1 MTPLSRAAADDGQL
15 SFEDLFADVPDQ
27 GTAERRLLDP
37 AEVAARCGLSY
48 APSPEQARVVEAP
61 ADRPLVV
68 VAGAGSGKT
77 ETMAARVAW
86 LVANRIVEPEAIL
99 GLTFTRKAASELNER
114 VRLRL
119 GALARHPATDEDLR
133 RRLDIAQPTV
143 STYHGYAASLVAEH
157 GLRIG
162 VEPGAGVLGPA
173 MCWGQAATVVTAW
186 TGDMSDVPLT
196 LLTTVED
203 VLALATE
210 LGEHD
215 ISPQQLR
222 AWTAGLEAQ
231 IAGYAD
237 APRKKGPYKD
247 VTDMLGRQKARVA
260 LLPLVEAFEARK
272 RAAGAID
279 YADQVA
285 YAARIAV
292 SSAEVGRRERARWK
306 VVLLDEYQ
314 DTSVGQLRMLEALFG
329 RDTGHPVLAVGDP
342 RQSIYGW
349 RGASAGTIERF
360 ARTFPGLP
368 GRSAE
373 RLTLATSWR
382 NDQAVL
388 AVANAVSGMLPPPA
402 QPLPDLAPAP
412 TAGRGAV
419 TVGLYETVA
428 EETAA
433 LADRLAACWTGADP
447 ALPAR
452 PDGKRPT
459 VAVLVRARK
468 QLPGIAAALRERGI
482 PVEVVGLGGLLEV
495 PEVSDVVAT
504 LTVLVDPTAGD
515 ALGRLLTGAR
525 WRIGPR
531 DLAALEARARALV
544 HSRRPARP
552 EVPDGTDGGAPQVE
566 APQERG
572 SIVEALDDLGGPDAY
587 SAAGY
592 RRLRRLGAELAHLRH
607 RLGESLPD
615 LVDEVAR
622 TLGLETE
629 LASAPEASPAG
640 ARAHLDALHAVA
652 AEFTE
657 LAELPS
663 LPAFLGYLRDAEE
676 RERGLE
682 PGEVAVNPEAVQLLT
697 GHSSKGL
704 EWDVV
709 AVPGMTKDQFPS
721 KSDTS
726 DSWVR
731 DPGTVPAEL
740 RLTDRE
746 ELPRLRL
753 PVPGSGDQAV
763 VKQALDDYVQ
773 AWKDFGL
780 GEEIRIG
787 YVAVT
792 RARHLLLCSGSWWRD
807 GINACGPSTLLTTVR
822 EACDDGAG
830 TVVHWAPAPDDDATN
845 PALEEWPIGSWPVDP
860 LSARTTPGADGR
872 RRAGP
877 GGGAAPARPGA
888 GDRRGRPGRGA
899 VGARR
904 RPAAARTGAARQPD
918 RRRAPALPPVGVGA
932 GHAAPRPGRA
942 RPAAAP
948 SHAGGPRAAG
958 PPGHRVPHLA
968 GGAVRGGE
976 AGRPRRAAGF
986 RRRVRRPRQ
995 RAGRSPGGVP
1005 EERVGG
1011 PAAGR
1016 GRGAVRD
1023 AAGPAD
1029 PARPDRRRLRR
1040 RRGQLRGHRLE
1051 DRTAAV
1057 GRRAGRRRRAA
1068 RRLSAGLVAADRR
1081 PRRARQ
1087 RRLPPCGRRRDP
1099 APGRPA
1105 RRGGPVG
1112 AGDGL
1117 GRLTP
1122 QRYQQA
1128 VGACVPQAAHS
1139 GTTHAALATALVAP
1153 SASISTSAPACAR
1166 LASPRPSRLR
1176 RRDRCV
1182 TSPRFAPMARKPL
1195 RCHSGCHSYV
1205 QRHPD
1210 SERPSSPDDKICRL
1224 CGKRTRHPI
1233 AGTRRRSVRPV
1244 RCSAAAPDTT
1254 L

>member
-1 MTPLSRAAADDGQL
+1 MSRRADEGQL
-15 SFEDLFADVPDQ
+15 SFDDLFGDA
-27 GTAERRLLDP
+27 AEAPAAPRRLLDP

-48 APSPEQARVVEAP
+48 APSPEQARVVSAP
-61 ADRPLVV
+61 PDRPLVV

-77 ETMAARVAW
+77 ETMAARVSW
-86 LVANRIVEPEAIL
+86 LVANRLVEPEAIL

-119 GALARHPATDEDLR
+119 GALARHPQTDEDLR

-143 STYHGYAASLVAEH
+143 STYHGYAAALVAEH

-173 MCWGQAATVVTAW
+173 MCWGQAATVVTSW

-203 VLALATE
+203 VLALASE

-215 ISPQQLR
+215 ISPAALR
-222 AWTAGLEAQ
+222 AWTARLETQ

-237 APRKKGPYKD
+237 APRKKGPYAP
-247 VTDMLGRQKARVA
+247 VLEMLARQRARVA

-292 SSAEVGRRERARWK
+292 ASAEVGRRERDRWK

-368 GRSAE
+368 EAPAE

-382 NDQAVL
+382 NDDAVL
-388 AVANAVSGMLPPPA
+388 AVANAVSGMLPAPD

-419 TVGLYETVA
+419 TVGLYGTVA
-428 EETAA
+428 EETEA
-433 LADRLAACWTGADP
+433 LADRLAECWDGQ
-447 ALPAR
+447 
-452 PDGKRPT
+452 PDGRHPT

-468 QLPGIAAALRERGI
+468 QLPGIAAALRERGL

-515 ALGRLLTGAR
+515 ALGRLVTGAR

-544 HSRRPARP
+544 RSRRPAP
-552 EVPDGTDGGAPQVE
+552 VEGADASVE
-566 APQERG
+566 APTERG
-572 SIVEALDDLGGPDAY
+572 SIVEALDDLGGPDHY

-592 RRLRRLGAELAHLRH
+592 RRLRRLGSELGHLRT
-607 RLGESLPD
+607 RLSESLPD

-629 LASAPEASPAG
+629 LASAPGASPAG
-640 ARAHLDALHAVA
+640 ARAHLDALHGVA

-709 AVPGMTKDQFPS
+709 AVPGMTKDQFPA
-721 KSDTS
+721 KADTS
-726 DSWVR
+726 DSWIK
-731 DPGTVPAEL
+731 DPGVVPAEL

-763 VKQALDDYVQ
+763 VKQALEDYVQ
-773 AWKDFGL
+773 EWKDFGVD
-780 GEEIRIG
+780 EEIRLG

-807 GINACGPSTLLTTVR
+807 GKTVCGPSSLLVTVR
-822 EACDDGAG
+822 AACEGGAG
-830 TVVHWAPAPDDDATN
+830 DVVHWAEAPADDATN
-845 PALEEWPIGSWPVDP
+845 PALEEWPVGQWPADP
-860 LSARTTPGADGR
+860 LTSGR
-872 RRAGP
+872 RRALS
-877 GGGAAPARPGA
+877 
-888 GDRRGRPGRGA
+888 
-899 VGARR
+899 
-904 RPAAARTGAARQPD
+904 AAADLVT
-918 RRRAPALPPVGVGA
+918 
-932 GHAAPRPGRA
+932 
-942 RPAAAP
+942 AAAAHP
-948 SHAGGPRAAG
+948 LDP
-958 PPGHRVPHLA
+958 
-968 GGAVRGGE
+968 
-976 AGRPRRAAGF
+976 
-986 RRRVRRPRQ
+986 
-995 RAGRSPGGVP
+995 
-1005 EERVGG
+1005 ERVLDGG
-1011 PAAGR
+1011 DPLLEQW
-1016 GRGAVRD
+1016 VRD
-1023 AAGPAD
+1023 ADLLLRERARAASPTVDVPLPSHLSVSALVTLRRD
-1029 PARPDRRRLRR
+1029 PAELARRLRR
-1040 RRGQLRGHRLE
+1040 PMP
-1051 DRTAAV
+1051 AA
-1057 GRRAGRRRRAA
+1057 
-1068 RRLSAGLVAADRR
+1068 
-1081 PRRARQ
+1081 
-1087 RRLPPCGRRRDP
+1087 P
-1099 APGRPA
+1099 APQA
-1105 RRGGPVG
+1105 RRGTAFHAWLEERFG
-1112 AGDGL
+1112 AAKLVDLDELPGSGDE
-1117 GRLTP
+1117 
-1122 QRYQQA
+1122 
-1128 VGACVPQAAHS
+1128 
-1139 GTTHAALATALVAP
+1139 
-1153 SASISTSAPACAR
+1153 
-1166 LASPRPSRLR
+1166 
-1176 RRDRCV
+1176 
-1182 TSPRFAPMARKPL
+1182 F
-1195 RCHSGCHSYV
+1195 
-1205 QRHPD
+1205 
-1210 SERPSSPDDKICRL
+1210 
-1224 CGKRTRHPI
+1224 
-1233 AGTRRRSVRPV
+1233 
-1244 RCSAAAPDTT
+1244 AAPDGALAELQEAFLASEWADRQPAEVEVPFETPLGPLT
-1254 L
+1254 LRGRIDAVYADGEGRFEVIDWKTGPPPSGAELTAAGVQLAAYRLGWSRLTGVPVDRVSAGFHHVAAKETLRPVDLLDEAGLLALVTGTA

>member
-1 MTPLSRAAADDGQL
+1 QL
-15 SFEDLFADVPDQ
+15 SFDDLFGDAP
-27 GTAERRLLDP
+27 TEPAAPRRLLDP

-48 APSPEQARVVEAP
+48 APSPEQARVVSAP
-61 ADRPLVV
+61 PDRPLVV

-77 ETMAARVAW
+77 ETMAARVSW
-86 LVANRIVEPEAIL
+86 LVANRLVEPEAIL

-119 GALARHPATDEDLR
+119 GALARHPATDADLR

-143 STYHGYAASLVAEH
+143 STYHGYAAALVAEH

-173 MCWGQAATVVTAW
+173 MCWGQAATVVTSW

-203 VLALATE
+203 VLALASE

-215 ISPQQLR
+215 ISPAALR
-222 AWTAGLEAQ
+222 SWTTRLEAQ
-231 IAGYAD
+231 IAGYPD

-247 VTDMLGRQKARVA
+247 VSDVLARQRARVA
-260 LLPLVEAFEARK
+260 LLPLVEAFESRK

-292 SSAEVGRRERARWK
+292 ASAEVGRRERARWK

-329 RDTGHPVLAVGDP
+329 RETGHPVLAVGDP

-360 ARTFPGLP
+360 ARTFPGV
-368 GRSAE
+368 RDRRAE

-382 NDQAVL
+382 NDDAVL
-388 AVANAVSGMLPPPA
+388 AVANAVSGMLPPPD

-419 TVGLYETVA
+419 SVGLYGTVA
-428 EETAA
+428 EETEA
-433 LADRLAACWTGADP
+433 LADRLAACWNGTDA
-447 ALPAR
+447 ALPGRADR
-452 PDGKRPT
+452 RRPT

-468 QLPGIAAALRERGI
+468 QLPGIAAALRERGV

-515 ALGRLLTGAR
+515 ALGRLITGAR

-531 DLAALEARARALV
+531 DLAALETRARALV
-544 HSRRPARP
+544 HARRPARP
-552 EVPDGTDGGAPQVE
+552 EESDDGAAPKSE
-566 APQERG
+566 PPSERG

-592 RRLRRLGAELAHLRH
+592 RRLRRLGAELGHLRT
-607 RLGESLPD
+607 RLSESLPD

-629 LASAPEASPAG
+629 LASAPGASPAG
-640 ARAHLDALHAVA
+640 ARAQLDALHGVA

-709 AVPGMTKDQFPS
+709 AVPGMTKDQFPA
-721 KSDTS
+721 KADTS
-726 DSWVR
+726 DSWIK
-731 DPGTVPAEL
+731 DPGAVPAEL

-763 VKQALDDYVQ
+763 VKQALEDYVQ
-773 AWKDFGL
+773 EWKDFGVA
-780 GEEIRIG
+780 EEVRLG

-792 RARHLLLCSGSWWRD
+792 RARHVLLCSGSWWRD
-807 GINACGPSTLLTTVR
+807 GKTVCGPSSLLTTIR
-822 EACDDGAG
+822 AACEDGAG
-830 TVVHWAPAPDDDATN
+830 EVVHWAEAPADDATN
-845 PALEEWPIGSWPVDP
+845 PALEEWPVGQWPADP
-860 LSARTTPGADGR
+860 LTSGR
-872 RRAGP
+872 RRALS
-877 GGGAAPARPGA
+877 
-888 GDRRGRPGRGA
+888 
-899 VGARR
+899 
-904 RPAAARTGAARQPD
+904 AAADLVT
-918 RRRAPALPPVGVGA
+918 
-932 GHAAPRPGRA
+932 
-942 RPAAAP
+942 AAAP
-948 SHAGGPRAAG
+948 HPLD
-958 PPGHRVPHLA
+958 PGLVLDGTDPQL
-968 GGAVRGGE
+968 E
-976 AGRPRRAAGF
+976 
-986 RRRVRRPRQ
+986 Q
-995 RAGRSPGGVP
+995 W
-1005 EERVGG
+1005 
-1011 PAAGR
+1011 
-1016 GRGAVRD
+1016 VRD
-1023 AAGPAD
+1023 ADLLLRERARAASPTVDVPLPSHLSVSALVTLRRD
-1029 PARPDRRRLRR
+1029 PAELARRLRR
-1040 RRGQLRGHRLE
+1040 PMP
-1051 DRTAAV
+1051 AA
-1057 GRRAGRRRRAA
+1057 
-1068 RRLSAGLVAADRR
+1068 
-1081 PRRARQ
+1081 
-1087 RRLPPCGRRRDP
+1087 P
-1099 APGRPA
+1099 APQA
-1105 RRGGPVG
+1105 RRGTAFHTWLEERFG
-1112 AGDGL
+1112 AAKLVDLDELPGSGDE
-1117 GRLTP
+1117 
-1122 QRYQQA
+1122 
-1128 VGACVPQAAHS
+1128 
-1139 GTTHAALATALVAP
+1139 
-1153 SASISTSAPACAR
+1153 
-1166 LASPRPSRLR
+1166 
-1176 RRDRCV
+1176 
-1182 TSPRFAPMARKPL
+1182 F
-1195 RCHSGCHSYV
+1195 
-1205 QRHPD
+1205 
-1210 SERPSSPDDKICRL
+1210 
-1224 CGKRTRHPI
+1224 
-1233 AGTRRRSVRPV
+1233 
-1244 RCSAAAPDTT
+1244 AAPDGALAELQEAFLASEWADRQPAEVEVPFETPLGPLT
-1254 L
+1254 LRGRIDAVYADGDGGYEVIDWKTGPPPSGAELTAAGVQLAAYRLGWSRLTGVPVERVSAGFHHVAAKETLRPVDLLDDAGLLALVTGTA

>member
-1 MTPLSRAAADDGQL
+1 VSRSGSRPRSGFPREPASEGESGVLSQL
-15 SFEDLFADVPDQ
+15 SFDDLLADVSPEQ
-27 GTAERRLLDP
+27 PEPRRLLDP

-48 APSPEQARVVEAP
+48 APSPEQARVVAAP

-77 ETMAARVAW
+77 ETMAARVSW
-86 LVANRIVEPEAIL
+86 LVANRLVEPEAIL

-119 GALARHPATDEDLR
+119 GALARHPDTDDDLR
-133 RRLDIAQPTV
+133 QRLDIAQPTV

-186 TGDMSDVPLT
+186 TGDMTDVPLT

-215 ISPQQLR
+215 ITPDALR
-222 AWTAGLEAQ
+222 SWTARLETQ
-231 IAGYAD
+231 IREYAD
-237 APRKKGPYKD
+237 APRKKGPYAP
-247 VTDMLGRQKARVA
+247 VLEMLARQRARVA
-260 LLPLVEAFEARK
+260 LLPLVESFEARK

-360 ARTFPGLP
+360 DRTFPGLP
-368 GRSAE
+368 GRRSE

-382 NDQAVL
+382 NDVAVL
-388 AVANAVSGMLPPPA
+388 AVANAVSGMLPEPD

-412 TAGRGAV
+412 TAGRGSV

-428 EETAA
+428 EETEA
-433 LADRLAACWTGADP
+433 LADRLAACWKGEDP
-447 ALPAR
+447 LVAR
-452 PDGKRPT
+452 PDGKHPT

-468 QLPGIAAALRERGI
+468 QLPGIAAALRERGL

-552 EVPDGTDGGAPQVE
+552 DPAEPAAATPEPPA
-566 APQERG
+566 ERG
-572 SIVEALDDLGGPDAY
+572 SIVEALDDLGDRESY
-587 SAAGY
+587 SPEGY
-592 RRLRRLGAELAHLRH
+592 RRLRRLGQELVHLRA
-607 RLGESLPD
+607 RLSESLPD

-629 LASAPEASPAG
+629 LASAPGASPAG
-640 ARAHLDALHAVA
+640 ARAHLDALHTVA

-663 LPAFLGYLRDAEE
+663 LPAFLGYLRDAEQ

-682 PGEVAVNPEAVQLLT
+682 PGEVAVNPDAVQLLT
-697 GHSSKGL
+697 GHSAKGL

-709 AVPGMTKDQFPS
+709 AVPGMTKDQFPA
-721 KSDTS
+721 KTDTS
-726 DSWVR
+726 DSWIK
-731 DPGTVPAEL
+731 DPGVVPADL

-763 VKQALDDYVQ
+763 VKAALDEYVQ
-773 AWKDFGL
+773 AWKDFGV
-780 GEEIRIG
+780 EEEVRLG

-807 GINACGPSTLLTTVR
+807 GVKPCGPSSLLLTAHA
-822 EACDDGAG
+822 ACEDGAG
-830 TVVHWAPAPDDDATN
+830 EVVHWADAPADDATN
-845 PALEEWPIGSWPVDP
+845 PALEEWPVGVWPADP
-860 LSARTTPGADGR
+860 LTSGR
-872 RRAGP
+872 RRALS
-877 GGGAAPARPGA
+877 
-888 GDRRGRPGRGA
+888 
-899 VGARR
+899 
-904 RPAAARTGAARQPD
+904 AAAELVA
-918 RRRAPALPPVGVGA
+918 
-932 GHAAPRPGRA
+932 
-942 RPAAAP
+942 AAAP
-948 SHAGGPRAAG
+948 HPLDPDLVLDGTDP
-958 PPGHRVPHLA
+958 VL
-968 GGAVRGGE
+968 E
-976 AGRPRRAAGF
+976 
-986 RRRVRRPRQ
+986 Q
-995 RAGRSPGGVP
+995 W
-1005 EERVGG
+1005 
-1011 PAAGR
+1011 
-1016 GRGAVRD
+1016 VRD
-1023 AAGPAD
+1023 ADLLLRERARHASPTVDVPVPSHLSVSALVTLRRD
-1029 PARPDRRRLRR
+1029 PGELARRLRR
-1040 RRGQLRGHRLE
+1040 PMP
-1051 DRTAAV
+1051 AA
-1057 GRRAGRRRRAA
+1057 
-1068 RRLSAGLVAADRR
+1068 
-1081 PRRARQ
+1081 
-1087 RRLPPCGRRRDP
+1087 P
-1099 APGRPA
+1099 APQA
-1105 RRGGPVG
+1105 RRGTAFHAWLEERFG
-1112 AGDGL
+1112 AAKLVDLDELPGSGD
-1117 GRLTP
+1117 
-1122 QRYQQA
+1122 Q
-1128 VGACVPQAAHS
+1128 
-1139 GTTHAALATALVAP
+1139 
-1153 SASISTSAPACAR
+1153 
-1166 LASPRPSRLR
+1166 
-1176 RRDRCV
+1176 
-1182 TSPRFAPMARKPL
+1182 
-1195 RCHSGCHSYV
+1195 
-1205 QRHPD
+1205 
-1210 SERPSSPDDKICRL
+1210 
-1224 CGKRTRHPI
+1224 
-1233 AGTRRRSVRPV
+1233 
-1244 RCSAAAPDTT
+1244 AAAPDSALAELQQAFLASEWADRQPLEVEVPFETPLGPLT
-1254 L
+1254 LRGRIDAVYADDDGRYEVIDWKTGPPPSGAELAAAAVQLAAYRLGWSRLTGVPVEQVSAGFHYVGAKETVRPADLLDETGLLNLVTGGD

>member
-1 MTPLSRAAADDGQL
+1 MTPLSRAVDGQL
-15 SFEDLFADVPDQ
+15 SFDEDLFAASADERSVPR
-27 GTAERRLLDP
+27 RRLLDP

-48 APSPEQARVVEAP
+48 PPSPEQARVVAAA

-86 LVANRIVEPEAIL
+86 LVANRVVEPEAVL
-99 GLTFTRKAASELNER
+99 GLTFTRKAASELDER

-119 GALARHPATDEDLR
+119 GALAGDPDTDDDLR
-133 RRLDIAQPTV
+133 TRLDVAQPTV
-143 STYHGYAASLVAEH
+143 STYHGYAAALVAEH

-173 MCWGQAATVVTAW
+173 MCWGQATTVVSAW

-203 VLALATE
+203 VLALAAE

-222 AWTAGLEAQ
+222 AWTTALEAR
-231 IAGYAD
+231 ITGYPD
-237 APRKKGPYKD
+237 APKGPRGVRAPVKEFL
-247 VTDMLGRQKARVA
+247 VRQRARVA

-292 SSAEVGRRERARWK
+292 ASAEVGRRERARWK

-360 ARTFPGLP
+360 ARTFPGSP
-368 GRSAE
+368 GRPAE

-382 NDQAVL
+382 NDVAVL
-388 AVANAVSGMLPPPA
+388 GVANAVSAMLPPPD
-402 QPLPDLAPAP
+402 QPLPDLAPAR
-412 TAGRGAV
+412 TAGPGAV

-428 EETAA
+428 DETAA

-447 ALPAR
+447 ALPPGADR
-452 PDGKRPT
+452 QRPT

-468 QLPGIAAALRERGI
+468 QIPGIAAALRERNV

-544 HSRRPARP
+544 HSRAPA
-552 EVPDGTDGGAPQVE
+552 GTDPAAPQ
-566 APQERG
+566 APRERG

-592 RRLRRLGAELAHLRH
+592 RRLRQLGAELAHLRN

-622 TLGLETE
+622 TLGLEIE

-663 LPAFLGYLRDAEE
+663 LPAFLGYLRDADE

-682 PGEVAVNPEAVQLLT
+682 PGEVAVNSEAVQLLT
-697 GHSSKGL
+697 AHSAKGL

-721 KSDTS
+721 KTDTS
-726 DSWVR
+726 DSWVK

-746 ELPRLRL
+746 ELPQLRL

-763 VKQALDDYVQ
+763 VKEALDDYVQ

-792 RARHLLLCSGSWWRD
+792 RARHLLICSGSWWRD
-807 GINACGPSTLLTTVR
+807 GVRPCGPSALLDTVR
-822 EACDDGAG
+822 AAGAAGAG
-830 TVVHWAPAPDDDATN
+830 AVVHWAEPPADDATN
-845 PALEEWPIGSWPVDP
+845 PALEEWPVGRWPIDP
-860 LSARTTPGADGR
+860 LSAR
-872 RRAGP
+872 
-877 GGGAAPARPGA
+877 
-888 GDRRGRPGRGA
+888 
-899 VGARR
+899 
-904 RPAAARTGAARQPD
+904 
-918 RRRAPALPPVGVGA
+918 
-932 GHAAPRPGRA
+932 
-942 RPAAAP
+942 
-948 SHAGGPRAAG
+948 
-958 PPGHRVPHLA
+958 
-968 GGAVRGGE
+968 
-976 AGRPRRAAGF
+976 
-986 RRRVRRPRQ
+986 RRRVLEAAADQVISAAPH
-995 RAGRSPGGVP
+995 PLDP
-1005 EERVGG
+1005 ERVLDGG
-1011 PAAGR
+1011 DPLVEQW
-1016 GRGAVRD
+1016 VRD
-1023 AAGPAD
+1023 ADLLLRERARAASGTVDVPMPSHLSVSALVALRRD
-1029 PARPDRRRLRR
+1029 PAELARRLRR
-1040 RRGQLRGHRLE
+1040 PMP
-1051 DRTAAV
+1051 AA
-1057 GRRAGRRRRAA
+1057 
-1068 RRLSAGLVAADRR
+1068 
-1081 PRRARQ
+1081 
-1087 RRLPPCGRRRDP
+1087 P
-1099 APGRPA
+1099 APQA
-1105 RRGGPVG
+1105 RRGTAFHAWLEERFG
-1112 AGDGL
+1112 A
-1117 GRLTP
+1117 
-1122 QRYQQA
+1122 
-1128 VGACVPQAAHS
+1128 
-1139 GTTHAALATALVAP
+1139 
-1153 SASISTSAPACAR
+1153 AR
-1166 LASPRPSRLR
+1166 LLDLDELPG
-1176 RRDRCV
+1176 
-1182 TSPRFAPMARKPL
+1182 
-1195 RCHSGCHSYV
+1195 SG
-1205 QRHPD
+1205 D
-1210 SERPSSPDDKICRL
+1210 E
-1224 CGKRTRHPI
+1224 
-1233 AGTRRRSVRPV
+1233 
-1244 RCSAAAPDTT
+1244 AAAPDGELAQLQQAFLAGEWAERQPVEVEVPFETPLGPLMLRGRIDAVFET
-1254 L
+1254 ADGGYEVIDWKTGPPPSGAELSAAAVQLAAYRLGWSRLAGVPVERVSAGFHHVAAGVTVRPVDLLDEAGLLGLVTGTG

>member
-1 MTPLSRAAADDGQL
+1 MTPLSRAAAEGQL
-15 SFEDLFADVPDQ
+15 SFDDVLAAVPDE
-27 GTAERRLLDP
+27 GTTPRRVLDP

-119 GALARHPATDEDLR
+119 GALARHPGTDDDLR

-173 MCWGQAATVVTAW
+173 MCWGQAAQVVTAW

-215 ISPQQLR
+215 ITPDQLR
-222 AWTAGLEAQ
+222 EWTARLEAQ
-231 IAGYAD
+231 IAGYPD

-247 VTDMLGRQKARVA
+247 VTDMLARQKARVA

-368 GRSAE
+368 GRPAE

-382 NDQAVL
+382 NDRAVL
-388 AVANAVSGMLPPPA
+388 AVANAVSAMLPPPG

-412 TAGRGAV
+412 TAGPGSV

-428 EETAA
+428 EETTA
-433 LADRLAACWTGADP
+433 LADRLAACWAGSDP

-452 PDGKRPT
+452 TDGKPPT

-544 HSRRPARP
+544 HARRPART
-552 EVPDGTDGGAPQVE
+552 EGEGAQEP
-566 APQERG
+566 PQERG
-572 SIVEALDDLGGPDAY
+572 SIVEALDDLGGRDDY

-592 RRLRRLGAELAHLRH
+592 RRLRRLGAELAHLRN

-697 GHSSKGL
+697 GHSAKGL

-709 AVPGMTKDQFPS
+709 AVPGLTKDQFPS
-721 KSDTS
+721 KTDTS

-746 ELPRLRL
+746 ELPQLRL

-763 VKQALDDYVQ
+763 VKQALDEYVQ
-773 AWKDFGL
+773 DWKDFGF

-807 GINACGPSTLLTTVR
+807 GVKPCGPSALLTTVR
-822 EACDDGAG
+822 EACDQGAG
-830 TVVHWAPAPDDDATN
+830 AVVHWAEAPADGATN
-845 PALEEWPIGSWPVDP
+845 PALEEWPTGTWPADP
-860 LSARTTPGADGR
+860 LSARR
-872 RRAGP
+872 RRALSAAAEQVQAAVP
-877 GGGAAPARPGA
+877 HPLDPELALGGG
-888 GDRRGRPGRGA
+888 D
-899 VGARR
+899 
-904 RPAAARTGAARQPD
+904 
-918 RRRAPALPPVGVGA
+918 PVV
-932 GHAAPRPGRA
+932 
-942 RPAAAP
+942 
-948 SHAGGPRAAG
+948 
-958 PPGHRVPHLA
+958 
-968 GGAVRGGE
+968 E
-976 AGRPRRAAGF
+976 
-986 RRRVRRPRQ
+986 Q
-995 RAGRSPGGVP
+995 W
-1005 EERVGG
+1005 
-1011 PAAGR
+1011 
-1016 GRGAVRD
+1016 VRD
-1023 AAGPAD
+1023 ADLLLRERARHARPTVDVPLPSHLSVSALVTLRRD
-1029 PARPDRRRLRR
+1029 PAELARRLRR
-1040 RRGQLRGHRLE
+1040 PMP
-1051 DRTAAV
+1051 AA
-1057 GRRAGRRRRAA
+1057 
-1068 RRLSAGLVAADRR
+1068 
-1081 PRRARQ
+1081 
-1087 RRLPPCGRRRDP
+1087 P
-1099 APGRPA
+1099 APQA
-1105 RRGGPVG
+1105 RRGTAFHAWLEERFG
-1112 AGDGL
+1112 AAKLVDLDELPGSGDE
-1117 GRLTP
+1117 
-1122 QRYQQA
+1122 
-1128 VGACVPQAAHS
+1128 
-1139 GTTHAALATALVAP
+1139 
-1153 SASISTSAPACAR
+1153 
-1166 LASPRPSRLR
+1166 
-1176 RRDRCV
+1176 
-1182 TSPRFAPMARKPL
+1182 F
-1195 RCHSGCHSYV
+1195 
-1205 QRHPD
+1205 
-1210 SERPSSPDDKICRL
+1210 
-1224 CGKRTRHPI
+1224 
-1233 AGTRRRSVRPV
+1233 
-1244 RCSAAAPDTT
+1244 AAPDGVLAELQEAFLASEWADRQPAEVEVPFETPLGPLT
-1254 L
+1254 LRGRIDAVYADGEGTYEVIDWKTGPPPSGAELAAAAVQLAAYRLGWSRLTGVPVERVSAGFHHVAAGVTLRPVDLLAEEGLLALVVGSAP

>member
-1 MTPLSRAAADDGQL
+1 MSRRADEGQL
-15 SFEDLFADVPDQ
+15 SFDDLFGDIAEVPA
-27 GTAERRLLDP
+27 TPRRLLDP

-48 APSPEQARVVEAP
+48 APSPEQARVVSAP
-61 ADRPLVV
+61 PDRPLVV

-77 ETMAARVAW
+77 ETMAARVSW
-86 LVANRIVEPEAIL
+86 LVANRLVEPEAIL

-119 GALARHPATDEDLR
+119 GALARHRDTDDDLR

-143 STYHGYAASLVAEH
+143 STYHGYAAALVAEH

-173 MCWGQAATVVTAW
+173 MCWGQAATVVTSW

-196 LLTTVED
+196 LLTTIED
-203 VLALATE
+203 VLALASE

-215 ISPQQLR
+215 ISPAALR
-222 AWTAGLEAQ
+222 AWTARLEAQ

-247 VTDMLGRQKARVA
+247 VTDMLARQKARVA

-292 SSAEVGRRERARWK
+292 ASAEVGRRERARWK

-368 GRSAE
+368 DAPAE

-382 NDQAVL
+382 NDDAVL
-388 AVANAVSGMLPPPA
+388 AVANAVSGMLPAPD

-419 TVGLYETVA
+419 SVGLYGTVA
-428 EETAA
+428 EETEA
-433 LADRLAACWTGADP
+433 LADRLAECWNGG
-447 ALPAR
+447 

-468 QLPGIAAALRERGI
+468 QLPGIAAALRERGL

-515 ALGRLLTGAR
+515 ALGRLVTGAR

-544 HSRRPARP
+544 RSRRPAP
-552 EVPDGTDGGAPQVE
+552 AEGPDAPVE
-566 APQERG
+566 APTERG
-572 SIVEALDDLGGPDAY
+572 SIVEALDDLGGPDHY

-592 RRLRRLGAELAHLRH
+592 RRLRRLGAELGHLRT
-607 RLGESLPD
+607 RLSESLPD

-629 LASAPEASPAG
+629 LASAPGASPAG
-640 ARAHLDALHAVA
+640 ARAHLDALHGVA

-721 KSDTS
+721 KADTS
-726 DSWVR
+726 DSWIK
-731 DPGTVPAEL
+731 DPGAVPAEL

-746 ELPRLRL
+746 ELPQLRL

-763 VKQALDDYVQ
+763 VKQALEDYVQ
-773 AWKDFGL
+773 EWKDFGVD
-780 GEEIRIG
+780 EEIRLG

-807 GINACGPSTLLTTVR
+807 GKTVCGPSSLLVTVR
-822 EACDDGAG
+822 AACEGGAG
-830 TVVHWAPAPDDDATN
+830 DVVHWAEAPADDATN
-845 PALEEWPIGSWPVDP
+845 PALEEWPVGQWPADP
-860 LSARTTPGADGR
+860 LTSGR
-872 RRAGP
+872 RRALS
-877 GGGAAPARPGA
+877 
-888 GDRRGRPGRGA
+888 
-899 VGARR
+899 
-904 RPAAARTGAARQPD
+904 AAADLVT
-918 RRRAPALPPVGVGA
+918 
-932 GHAAPRPGRA
+932 
-942 RPAAAP
+942 AAAAHP
-948 SHAGGPRAAG
+948 LDP
-958 PPGHRVPHLA
+958 
-968 GGAVRGGE
+968 
-976 AGRPRRAAGF
+976 
-986 RRRVRRPRQ
+986 
-995 RAGRSPGGVP
+995 
-1005 EERVGG
+1005 ERVLDGG
-1011 PAAGR
+1011 DPLLEQW
-1016 GRGAVRD
+1016 VRD
-1023 AAGPAD
+1023 ADLLLRERARHASPTVDVPLPSHLSVSALVTLRRD
-1029 PARPDRRRLRR
+1029 PAELARRLRR
-1040 RRGQLRGHRLE
+1040 PMP
-1051 DRTAAV
+1051 AA
-1057 GRRAGRRRRAA
+1057 
-1068 RRLSAGLVAADRR
+1068 
-1081 PRRARQ
+1081 
-1087 RRLPPCGRRRDP
+1087 P
-1099 APGRPA
+1099 APQA
-1105 RRGGPVG
+1105 RRGTAFHAWLEERFG
-1112 AGDGL
+1112 AAKLVDLDELPGSGDE
-1117 GRLTP
+1117 
-1122 QRYQQA
+1122 
-1128 VGACVPQAAHS
+1128 
-1139 GTTHAALATALVAP
+1139 
-1153 SASISTSAPACAR
+1153 
-1166 LASPRPSRLR
+1166 
-1176 RRDRCV
+1176 
-1182 TSPRFAPMARKPL
+1182 F
-1195 RCHSGCHSYV
+1195 
-1205 QRHPD
+1205 
-1210 SERPSSPDDKICRL
+1210 
-1224 CGKRTRHPI
+1224 
-1233 AGTRRRSVRPV
+1233 
-1244 RCSAAAPDTT
+1244 AAPDGALAELQDAFLASEWADRQPAEVEVPFETPLGPLT
-1254 L
+1254 LRGRIDAVYADGEGRYEVIDWKTGPPPSGAELTAAGVQLAAYRLGWSRLTGVPVERVSAGFHHVAAKETLRPVDLLDEAGLLALVTGAER